1 MTTRLTGD
9 EERSL
14 TLTLMEMVT
23 VRVALAASRMN
34 LPDRAHRIDGILG
47 KINNAMLEIEND
59 KGDATNG

>member
-23 VRVALAASRMN
+23 VRVALAASRSS